1 MLFRGAIVERAKL
14 KGIVV
19 TFDGGFEGMAGEGEG
34 KPARDLTALTDG
46 RSDMCAPFGLED
58 ACAASLLE
66 FLRFGEELPAGL
78 ACEKLSR
85 VSSDGMACGE
95 WMTVALR
102 PTVRGMSPG
111 RQVTGK
117 AHVKSSA

>member
-1 MLFRGAIVERAKL
+1 MSFPAAIVWPPKL
-14 KGIVV
+14 KGIVL
-19 TFDGGFEGMAGEGEG
+19 TFDGGFEGMAGEREG
-34 KPARDLTALTDG
+34 TPARALTALTDG

-85 VSSDGMACGE
+85 VSTDGIACAHL
-95 WMTVALR
+95 MPQHPR
-102 PTVRGMSPG
+102 PTF
-111 RQVTGK
+111 
-117 AHVKSSA
+117 

>member
-1 MLFRGAIVERAKL
+1 MSFPAAIVWPPKL
-14 KGIVV
+14 KGIVL
-19 TFDGGFEGMAGEGEG
+19 TFDGGFEGMAGELEG
-34 KPARDLTALTDG
+34 TPARALTALTDG

-58 ACAASLLE
+58 ASGASLLE

-95 WMTVALR
+95 SMAGAQR
-102 PTVRGMSPG
+102 PTDR
-111 RQVTGK
+111 
-117 AHVKSSA
+117 A